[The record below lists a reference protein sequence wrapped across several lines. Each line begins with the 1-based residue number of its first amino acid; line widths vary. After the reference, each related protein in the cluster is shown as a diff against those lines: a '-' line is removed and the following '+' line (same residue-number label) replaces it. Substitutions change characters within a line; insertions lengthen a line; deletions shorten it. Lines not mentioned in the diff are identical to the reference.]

1 MASLATVAAVATIGS
16 AVIGTGA
23 SIYGG
28 MQQQKANEIAARQE
42 RLAGKNELAAAQREV
57 EDRRREGR
65 LIMSAQMAEA
75 AASGAGSGEDAPT
88 IMKILTDTG
97 ERVEYGAEATMYQG
111 YSRRDDYFRSA
122 DAREASGRASFF
134 GSVLSGLGSG
144 IGGIGRGVAMLA

>member
-1 MASLATVAAVATIGS
+1 MASLATVAAVATIGA

-28 MQQQKANEIAARQE
+28 MQTQKANEIAARQE
-42 RLAGKNELAAAQREV
+42 RLAGKNELAASQREA

-75 AASGAGSGEDAPT
+75 AASGAGAGEDAPT

-97 ERVEYGAEATMYQG
+97 ERVEYGVQSTMYQG

-134 GSVLSGLGSG
+134 GSILEGAGSG

>member
-1 MASLATVAAVATIGS
+1 
-16 AVIGTGA
+16 
-23 SIYGG
+23 

-42 RLAGKNELAAAQREV
+42 RLAGKNELAAAQREA

>member
-42 RLAGKNELAAAQREV
+42 RLAGKNELAAAQREA

-75 AASGAGSGEDAPT
+75 AASGAGAGEDAPT

>member
-16 AVIGTGA
+16 AVIGAGA

-28 MQQQKANEIAARQE
+28 MQQQKASELAARQE
-42 RLAGKNELAAAQREV
+42 RLAGKNELAASQREA

-75 AASGAGSGEDAPT
+75 AASGAGAGDDAPT
-88 IMKILTDTG
+88 ITKILTDTG
-97 ERVEYGAEATMYQG
+97 ERVEYGVQSTMYQG

-122 DAREASGRASFF
+122 DARVASGGASFF
-134 GSVLSGLGSG
+134 GSVLDGLGSG